1 MCLFLEIIK
10 SKSTNMEK
18 DNAQKDRSPI
28 FKLHGRSQRQSTSS
42 ASFPVTEQQQH
53 RDSNSFMN
61 PTLNNNKQSK

>member
-1 MCLFLEIIK
+1 
-10 SKSTNMEK
+10 MEK